1 MSRADVDPRLALPE
15 DNHWEAHR
23 PQQLFQGCFAG

>member
-1 MSRADVDPRLALPE
+1 MRRSDVDPCLALPA

-23 PQQLFQGCFAG
+23 PQPLFPGGLAG